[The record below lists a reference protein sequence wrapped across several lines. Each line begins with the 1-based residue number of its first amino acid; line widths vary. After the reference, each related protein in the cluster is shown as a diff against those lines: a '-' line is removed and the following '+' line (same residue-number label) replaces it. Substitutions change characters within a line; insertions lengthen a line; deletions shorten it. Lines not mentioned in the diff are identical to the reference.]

1 MPLHQGPCPSSARLT
16 SPKAAAPS
24 CPRAESSAKAEMEG
38 AGMSAGE
45 TPLLDLRS
53 LNDGNSSCLTLLS
66 AGT

>member
-1 MPLHQGPCPSSARLT
+1 MPLHQDPCPGSARLT
-16 SPKAAAPS
+16 SLGAAAPS
-24 CPRAESSAKAEMEG
+24 CLRAERGAKAEMEG
-38 AGMSAGE
+38 AGVSAGE